1 MALPDEKSVSGKDDN
16 QEKDSNTLNFREK
29 SSILKLMGS
38 FSSSSAASSS
48 ENVPGTDQDQ
58 VKISKT
64 SDGGEMVK
72 LNVYGLSEVN
82 KVIKKRNLINHDRN
96 LFFFLKVINYFGLG
110 IYHSGVEVYGSEWAY
125 GGYPKP
131 IASIYRMRKPR
142 DLTSLSDIDG
152 RFHFVQTIEMGKTHF
167 TLKEVKM
174 ILDNLG
180 KTDWIGTNYHLL
192 YRNCNSFSTEFCK
205 ILCGNIIPPWIN
217 RVATIF
223 SKFPYLVSMLPEEFF
238 TPVALQEK
246 LREEQVQKYQLL
258 KACSKMENEKST
270 ASSASVEIKSNQ
282 IDEVEKSKS
291 SISKSALTIKST
303 TSTLEKSEK
312 SMEMPLKKSPQDLKV
327 NSPNLSEKFKPSS
340 PSPSLGKVNSEKV
353 DEKSSKGNI

>member
-16 QEKDSNTLNFREK
+16 QEKGSNTLNFREK

-82 KVIKKRNLINHDRN
+82 
-96 LFFFLKVINYFGLG
+96 KVINYFGLG

-205 ILCGNIIPPWIN
+205 ILCGNTIPPWIN

-291 SISKSALTIKST
+291 NISKSALTIKST

-312 SMEMPLKKSPQDLKV
+312 SMEMPLKKSPQDFKV

>member
-125 GGYPKP
+125 GGK
-131 IASIYRMRKPR
+131 
-142 DLTSLSDIDG
+142 
-152 RFHFVQTIEMGKTHF
+152 
-167 TLKEVKM
+167 
-174 ILDNLG
+174 
-180 KTDWIGTNYHLL
+180 
-192 YRNCNSFSTEFCK
+192 
-205 ILCGNIIPPWIN
+205 
-217 RVATIF
+217 
-223 SKFPYLVSMLPEEFF
+223 LVVF
-238 TPVALQEK
+238 
-246 LREEQVQKYQLL
+246 R
-258 KACSKMENEKST
+258 
-270 ASSASVEIKSNQ
+270 
-282 IDEVEKSKS
+282 
-291 SISKSALTIKST
+291 
-303 TSTLEKSEK
+303 
-312 SMEMPLKKSPQDLKV
+312 
-327 NSPNLSEKFKPSS
+327 
-340 PSPSLGKVNSEKV
+340 
-353 DEKSSKGNI
+353 

>member
-1 MALPDEKSVSGKDDN
+1 
-16 QEKDSNTLNFREK
+16 
-29 SSILKLMGS
+29 
-38 FSSSSAASSS
+38 
-48 ENVPGTDQDQ
+48 
-58 VKISKT
+58 
-64 SDGGEMVK
+64 MV
-72 LNVYGLSEVN
+72 
-82 KVIKKRNLINHDRN
+82 
-96 LFFFLKVINYFGLG
+96 
-110 IYHSGVEVYGSEWAY
+110 
-125 GGYPKP
+125 GYPKP

-174 ILDNLG
+174 IVSCLTPTVRSPGTTKTFLSLQLDNLG